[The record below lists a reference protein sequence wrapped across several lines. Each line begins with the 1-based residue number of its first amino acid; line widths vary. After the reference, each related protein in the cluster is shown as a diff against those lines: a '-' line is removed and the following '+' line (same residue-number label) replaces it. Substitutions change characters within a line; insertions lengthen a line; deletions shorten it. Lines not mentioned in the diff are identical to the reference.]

1 MAAELLTRYFSNDL
15 AKQLFPD
22 GTFLSYAKN
31 DDAYVNNNS
40 VELPNSG
47 TLPAVTVDRSSF
59 PATATQRTD
68 TAGQYILQEF
78 STDPTNFQFSEGLMI
93 AYNKRADLLEQHVK
107 MINEKGE
114 ETALYNW
121 AADGIEVIVTDGT
134 ARANSLPNATGTR
147 KALTAANIRAALAK
161 LNQQNVPTSGRK
173 IIVNPDMY
181 NDMLG
186 IEDFVRADAF
196 GTSNIPDGL
205 IGRVYG
211 ADVFMRSSV
220 TVYTDT
226 TIKAQG
232 ATGLAADNGGAI
244 VWHPDFVRRAKG
256 ASTVMLRMQDPLY
269 YGDVLSAVARFGAV
283 QARLDQVGVVA
294 IVEAAGA

>member
-15 AKQLFPD
+15 AKQLFPS
-22 GTFLSYAKN
+22 GNFLSYAKN

-47 TLPAVTVDRSSF
+47 TLPAVTVNRSSF

-68 TAGQYILQEF
+68 TAGQYILAEF
-78 STDPTNFQFSEGLMI
+78 STAPTNFQFSEGLMI

-107 MINEKGE
+107 MINQKGE

-121 AADGIEVIVTDGT
+121 AATGITVVPTTGS
-134 ARANSLPNATGTR
+134 ARATSSPSATGTR
-147 KALTAANIRAALAK
+147 KALTAADVIKAINV
-161 LNQQNVPTSGRK
+161 LNQQDVPVEGRK
-173 IIVNPDMY
+173 IIVPADMY
-181 NDMLG
+181 GDMLA
-186 IEDFVRADAF
+186 IDNFVRADSF
-196 GTSNIPDGL
+196 GTPNIPTGL

-211 ADVFMRSSV
+211 CDVFMRSSV
-220 TVYTDT
+220 TVYTGT

-232 ATGLAADNGGAI
+232 AAGAAADNQGAI

-256 ASTVMLRMQDPLY
+256 ASKVLLRMDDPLY

-283 QARLDQVGVVA
+283 RARLDNKGVVA
-294 IVEAAGA
+294 IVEAA